1 MGLAVWLDGLIFFG
15 QNKPFRFELL
25 AIVFIIMLKF
35 QLLINSNLQ
44 LLAF

>member
-1 MGLAVWLDGLIFFG
+1 MGFSYLVRQPHLFG

-25 AIVFIIMLKF
+25 AITFIIVLKF
-35 QLLINSNLQ
+35 QILINSNLQ